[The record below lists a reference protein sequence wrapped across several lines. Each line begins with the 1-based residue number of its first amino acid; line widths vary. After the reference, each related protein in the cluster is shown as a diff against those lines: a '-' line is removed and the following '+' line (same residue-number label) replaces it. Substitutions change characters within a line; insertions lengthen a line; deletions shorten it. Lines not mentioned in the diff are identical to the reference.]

1 MQYHYCFHCP
11 APPCRPAAFQTMNA
25 RPKRSRPRLPS
36 SLALAVGVGCSA
48 GAAAQAPVQTLG
60 EISVTADSEE
70 NAARQIRRTRVTND
84 STGLPAALSVIT
96 AEEIGTLNVGRD
108 ISNVFRRVPGV
119 VANNIDQ
126 GDTGNGFRMRG
137 FATQGTHGAD
147 TAVYVDGV
155 PQNMPSSQAGAG
167 HGPAYLEWL
176 TPDMIGRID
185 VVKGPVSA
193 LYGDQNR
200 AGAVNLAT
208 QFAPVPSS
216 VALSLERYGG
226 RRASLVLSNAFG
238 DVQSLLIADSYRTDS
253 FRFAGRT
260 ERDNLFWKL
269 STRVGDGL
277 YSLRVNHYR
286 SDSVAPGYLL
296 LPDLQRG
303 ALDPRATQYNLPGYG
318 SGQRTGLVFNRTPA
332 AGEAGWSATAYAERF
347 ERERGIASSSVQHT
361 VGSDDRR
368 FYGGRLAQNFVFGE
382 HAALVLG
389 GELRRDT
396 GDADRRI
403 WRNGM
408 PTANYI
414 HSQKLDLLTYGL
426 FAQGQYRLAPG
437 FKLLGGAR
445 RDAFDYDIG
454 NRKLPGASTSYKDA
468 VTTPKLGAVWSVTPT
483 LDLFANVAEGFRSP
497 AAEQISGSGATG
509 PLGAAGGT
517 VYDVAPSKVKSRDLG
532 FSFSPSPDWIT
543 SGSVYHT
550 LNQDEIVAQADG
562 SYKSV
567 GETTRK
573 GFELETR
580 LRFGPRWSAY
590 GSYGRIIEA
599 RVNNPLPNTGERLS
613 VPEHQLKLGVE
624 YRQRLGAGRLTLN
637 ADAYVTARNPY
648 YVGTPQTQLRMMPT
662 YTRYDLKATY
672 EREQFQFTV
681 FAVFQPHRFASDIA
695 YGSAAGLLVAP
706 QPRTQFGASVRY
718 FF

>member
-1 MQYHYCFHCP
+1 
-11 APPCRPAAFQTMNA
+11 MNT
-25 RPKRSRPRLPS
+25 RPKKSRSRL
-36 SLALAVGVGCSA
+36 SLSLVLTA
-48 GAAAQAPVQTLG
+48 GAACSASAADDTPVPALG
-60 EISVTADSEE
+60 EISVTAEGEQSGP
-70 NAARQIRRTRVTND
+70 RPIRRTRVTND
-84 STGLPAALSVIT
+84 STGLPAALSVVT

-185 VVKGPVSA
+185 VIKGPISA

-200 AGAVNLAT
+200 AGAVNIAT
-208 QFAPVPSS
+208 PTFAVPSS
-216 VALSLERYGG
+216 MALSLERYGG
-226 RRASLVLSNAFG
+226 RRASLVLSSQPFG
-238 DVQSLLIADSYRTDS
+238 ETQSLLVADSYRTDS
-253 FRFAGRT
+253 FRFAGKT

-269 STRVGDGL
+269 SRRFGDGL

-303 ALDPRATQYNLPGYG
+303 ALDPRATQFNLPGYG

-332 AGEAGWSATAYAERF
+332 SGEAGWSAAAYAERF
-347 ERERGIASSSVQHT
+347 ERVRGIASSSVQHT

-368 FYGGRLAQNFVFGE
+368 FYGGRLARNFVFGE
-382 HAALVLG
+382 HASLVVG
-389 GELRRDT
+389 GELRRDS
-396 GDADRRI
+396 GDAERRI
-403 WRNGM
+403 WRNGQ

-414 HSQKLDLLTYGL
+414 HSHKLDLLTYGL
-426 FAQGQYRLAPG
+426 FAQGQYQLAPG
-437 FKLLGGAR
+437 FKLLGGVR

-454 NRKLPGASTSYKDA
+454 NRKLPGASTAYKDA
-468 VTTPKLGAVWSVTPT
+468 VTTPKLGAVWRITPT
-483 LDLFANVAEGFRSP
+483 LDVFANLAEGFRSP
-497 AAEQISGSGATG
+497 AAEQISSSGATG

-517 VYDVAPSKVKSRDLG
+517 VFDVAPSKVKSRDLG
-532 FSFSPSPDWIT
+532 FSFSPSPDWTT
-543 SGSVYHT
+543 SGAVYHT

-599 RVNNPLPNTGERLS
+599 RVNNPLPNTGARLS
-613 VPEHQLKLGVE
+613 VPEHQVKLGVE

-672 EREQFQFTV
+672 DREQFQFSV

-695 YGSAAGLLVAP
+695 YGSAAGLLIAP